1 MKHLAEKQHQ
11 GNAAPSSLIPRV
23 QKIRNLI
30 GEQSLLLAL
39 PKGQKKGTINWSKLP
54 HERMEVP
61 AYLDKLES
69 GNIAVILGKKS
80 DDLCS
85 IDFDSDV
92 WLEVFLNYNSRNPAI
107 AKTLRTRGK
116 RGGNVWIRCR
126 GAYPLRTQFLKVQG
140 EDIGE
145 DIGEWRAGGSYTV
158 ISGTHPEGGEYRFTL
173 EAQVAEIDFA
183 SIKWPEGM
191 IPPKIE
197 EQELPIHPQLDTE
210 AQKHSDTEV
219 QIPRGSD
226 TQETQVIQVVEGVGE
241 FDPSPFF
248 AKERGTSN
256 DLIWKMAG
264 SLLTWQ
270 KRNGRDATDEEK
282 LSIFMEWYPNSRD
295 HLDPAHDEES
305 YMMKWLE
312 ACLKRRQ
319 ADDESAVTAAWDVA
333 QNKPLPAVAVAKYP
347 IPLKPRAQKIVAL
360 CWHLANEGKRGFFL
374 SCRDTAKL
382 LEVSPETA
390 NTYLTQLSHP
400 KGAYRILEVV
410 KIGSRA
416 SGLATDYKFTQ
427 AALDI
432 SASAS

>member
-69 GNIAVILGKKS
+69 GNIAVILGEKS
-80 DDLCS
+80 DGLCS
-85 IDFDSDV
+85 IDFDSDE
-92 WLEVFLNYNSRNPAI
+92 WLELFLKVNAHNPAI
-107 AKTLRTRGK
+107 VKTLRTRGK

-126 GAYPLRTQFLKVQG
+126 GAYPLRTQFLKVL
-140 EDIGE
+140 GE

-158 ISGTHPEGGEYRFTL
+158 ISGTHPEGGEYRFTF

-197 EQELPIHPQLDTE
+197 EQELPIHPQLNTE
-210 AQKHSDTEV
+210 AQIPRSADT
-219 QIPRGSD
+219 QLPRGSD
-226 TQETQVIQVVEGVGE
+226 TQEIQEIQVVEELCV

-256 DLIWKMAG
+256 GLLWKMAG
-264 SLLTWQ
+264 RLLRWE
-270 KRNGRDATDEEK
+270 KENGREATPAEK
-282 LSIFMEWYPNSRD
+282 HRLFMEWYPNSRNYI
-295 HLDPAHDEES
+295 DPAHDEES
-305 YMMKWLE
+305 YMMKWLN
-312 ACLKRRQ
+312 ACVTRRQ
-319 ADDESAVTAAWDVA
+319 ADDETALTYALEKA
-333 QNKPLPAVAVAKYP
+333 QKEPLPAVAVAKYP
-347 IPLKPRAQKIVAL
+347 IPLKPKAQKLVAFL
-360 CWHLANEGKRGFFL
+360 YHLSCKGERCFFL
-374 SCRDTAKL
+374 SCRDAGKL
-382 LEVSPETA
+382 LDLSPIAA
-390 NTYLTQLSHP
+390 NTYLNQLSLP
-400 KGAYRILEVV
+400 KGAWPILEIVNV
-410 KIGSRA
+410 GSRA
-416 SGLATDYKFTQ
+416 SGLATEYKFTK

>member
-1 MKHLAEKQHQ
+1 MKNLAEKQHQ
-11 GNAAPSSLIPRV
+11 GNLASSSLFPRV

-39 PKGQKKGTINWSKLP
+39 PKGKKKPTINWSRLS
-54 HERMEVP
+54 HDRMKDAP
-61 AYLDKLES
+61 YLEKLEA

-85 IDFDSDV
+85 IDFDSDE
-92 WLEVFLNYNSRNPAI
+92 WLEVFLQCNIRNPAI

-126 GAYPLRTQFLKVQG
+126 GAYPLKTQFLKVLG
-140 EDIGE
+140 ES
-145 DIGEWRAGGSYTV
+145 IGEWRAGGSYTV
-158 ISGTHPEGGEYRFTL
+158 ISGTHPEGGEYGFTF

-183 SIKWPEGM
+183 SINWPMGM
-191 IPPKIE
+191 KPPTMEDIE

-210 AQKHSDTEV
+210 AQKHSGTEA
-219 QIPRGSD
+219 QIPRSSD
-226 TQETQVIQVVEGVGE
+226 TQEIQEIQVVEGE
-241 FDPSPFF
+241 CLFDPSPFF
-248 AKERGTSN
+248 AKERKTSN

-264 SLLTWQ
+264 SLLTWR
-270 KRNGRDATDEEK
+270 KRNGRDATDKEK

-319 ADDESAVTAAWDVA
+319 ADDESAVTAAWEVV
-333 QNKPLPAVAVAKYP
+333 QNKPLPAVAVAMYP

-382 LEVSPETA
+382 LKVSPETA
-390 NTYLTQLSHP
+390 NGYLNQLSHP
-400 KGAYRILEVV
+400 KGVYRILEVV

>member
-1 MKHLAEKQHQ
+1 MQDLADKLRQ
-11 GNAAPSSLIPRV
+11 GNATPSSLFPRV
-23 QKIRNLI
+23 EKVLSLI
-30 GEQSLLLAL
+30 GKESLLLAL
-39 PKGQKKGTINWSKLP
+39 PKGQKEAKIKWSRLS
-54 HERMEVP
+54 HDRMKDAP
-61 AYLDKLES
+61 YLEKLEA

-126 GAYPLRTQFLKVQG
+126 GAYPLRTQFLKVL
-140 EDIGE
+140 GE

-158 ISGTHPEGGEYRFTL
+158 ISGTHPEGGEYRFTF
-173 EAQVAEIDFA
+173 EAQLAEIDFA

-210 AQKHSDTEV
+210 AQKHSDTEA
-219 QIPRGSD
+219 QIHRGSD
-226 TQETQVIQVVEGVGE
+226 TQETQVIQVVEGVGV

-270 KRNGRDATDEEK
+270 KQIGREATDEEK
-282 LSIFMEWYPNSRD
+282 LSIFMEWYQNSRD

-305 YMMKWLE
+305 YMMKWLD
-312 ACLKRRQ
+312 ACVKRRQ
-319 ADDESAVTAAWDVA
+319 ADDESAVTAAWEAV

-390 NTYLTQLSHP
+390 NTYLNLLSHP
-400 KGAYRILEVV
+400 KGVWRILEIVNV
-410 KIGSRA
+410 GSRT
-416 SGLATDYKFTQ
+416 SRQATDYKFTQ

>member
-1 MKHLAEKQHQ
+1 MEKVL
-11 GNAAPSSLIPRV
+11 SLIG
-23 QKIRNLI
+23 K
-30 GEQSLLLAL
+30 ESLLLAL
-39 PKGQKKGTINWSKLP
+39 PKGQKEAKIKWSRLS
-54 HERMEVP
+54 HDRMKDAP
-61 AYLDKLES
+61 YLEKLEA

-92 WLEVFLNYNSRNPAI
+92 WLELFLKVNAHNPAI
-107 AKTLRTRGK
+107 FKTLRTRGK

-197 EQELPIHPQLDTE
+197 EQELPIHPQLNIE
-210 AQKHSDTEV
+210 AQIPRSADT
-219 QIPRGSD
+219 QLPRGSD
-226 TQETQVIQVVEGVGE
+226 TQEIQEIQVVGE
-241 FDPSPFF
+241 ECLFDPSPFF

-256 DLIWKMAG
+256 RLLWKMAG
-264 SLLTWQ
+264 RLLRWE
-270 KRNGRDATDEEK
+270 KENGREATPAEK
-282 LSIFMEWYPNSRD
+282 HRLFMEWYRNSRNYI
-295 HLDPAHDEES
+295 DPAHDEES
-305 YMMKWLE
+305 YMMKWLN
-312 ACLKRRQ
+312 ACVTRRQ
-319 ADDESAVTAAWDVA
+319 PDDETALTYALEKA
-333 QNKPLPAVAVAKYP
+333 QNEPLPAVAVAKYP
-347 IPLKPRAQKIVAL
+347 IPLKPKAQKLVAIL
-360 CWHLANEGKRGFFL
+360 YHLSCKGERCVFL
-374 SCRDTAKL
+374 SCRDAGKL
-382 LEVSPETA
+382 LDLSPIAA
-390 NTYLTQLSHP
+390 NTYLNQLSLP
-400 KGAYRILEVV
+400 KGAWPILEIVNV
-410 KIGSRA
+410 GSRA
-416 SGLATDYKFTQ
+416 SGLATEYKFTK